1 MKKINPIR
9 GTRDYF
15 AEDSKK
21 FEYIISIAKKASEKY
36 GFEVLHTPIFEATEV
51 FKRAVGEE
59 TDIVNKEMYSF
70 DTKGKENITLRP
82 EFTAGVVRSLI
93 SNSLTQS
100 TPQKFFSY
108 GPVFRYERPQ
118 KGRQRQFHQ
127 INFESFG
134 NSKPIADVEMILL
147 ASEILQNL
155 GIKKNIELNLNTL
168 GDAESRRKYLYEL
181 VLYLKK
187 YEADLS
193 EDSKT
198 RLQKNPMRILDSK
211 DAQDKKICENAPK
224 IHDYLN
230 NESKQFFDDIQNMLS
245 GKLTIPIKINPEI
258 VRGLDYYNH
267 TVFEF
272 ISSDEEIGSQSTIL
286 AGGRYDGLVKQLGGP
301 QVPAVGFAAGIE
313 RLMLVA
319 NFDSKSQEKYAVI
332 ADNDLQ
338 ALEIATALREKNK
351 ICEIIHAGNFK
362 KKLDKANK
370 ISASFVVFGFE
381 DGIEIKNLKTGEQKK
396 INLED
401 IN

>member
-15 AEDSKK
+15 AEDSKQ
-21 FEYIISIAKKASEKY
+21 FENIVAVAKEASEKY
-36 GFEVLHTPIFEATEV
+36 GFEALHTPIFEATEV

-70 DTKGKENITLRP
+70 DTKGGENITLRP

-100 TPQKFFSY
+100 MPQKFFSY

-134 NSKPIADVEMILL
+134 NAKPVADAEMILL
-147 ASEILQNL
+147 AAEILQSL
-155 GIKKNIELNLNTL
+155 GIVKNVELNLNTL
-168 GDAESRRKYLYEL
+168 GDAESRKNYLTAL
-181 VLYLKK
+181 VEYLTK
-187 YEADLS
+187 YENELS
-193 EDSKT
+193 EESKI
-198 RLQKNPMRILDSK
+198 RLVKNPMRILDSK
-211 DAQDKKICENAPK
+211 AEQDKKICENAPK
-224 IHDYLN
+224 INEYLN
-230 NESKQFFDDIQNMLS
+230 SDSSEFFEELQNLLQ
-245 GKLTIPIKINPEI
+245 GKLNIPLKINPEI

-286 AGGRYDGLVKQLGGP
+286 AGGRYDGLVEQLGGSK
-301 QVPAVGFAAGIE
+301 VPAVGFAAGIE

-319 NFDSKSQEKYAVI
+319 DMKLSSKEKYAVI

-338 ALEIATALREKNK
+338 ALEIATVLRDKNK

-370 ISASFVVFGFE
+370 ISAGFVVFGFE
-381 DGIEIKNLKTGEQKK
+381 EGIEIKNLKTGEQKK